1 MTIAESTFPQARLDA
16 MRADAKAFDPRAL
29 PTDLLFN
36 LTGKHLD
43 AAESAFVARQLEHMR
58 PGLFEVKY
66 PMLKGLNWVPAN
78 YSVDPGAESYT
89 IQIMDKTGDV
99 QVTRDFGT
107 HTPMVNVKITER
119 STGFFSLTNG
129 YTYSFQEARAAMMAR
144 QPLQARKAMACR
156 EAMARKMDDIALLGE
171 SAGATLT
178 GLFNQA
184 GTTVYTTPA
193 GAGGD
198 TEFTTKTSDEILLDL
213 NSATNQIAL
222 DTLEAHVP
230 DTMILPLSIRDLIS
244 TRRVGDGTD
253 RSVMQYFLANVAYP
267 LTIEQSVK
275 LESHA
280 TAWAGKRGVV
290 YKKDPNVLE
299 MIISQQFEQFAPEV
313 KGFVVETLCHAR
325 TAGVACYYPKAIAY
339 FDEI

>member
-1 MTIAESTFPQARLDA
+1 MSTESTFPQARLDA
-16 MRADAKAFDPRAL
+16 MREAARAFNPQAL
-29 PTDLLFN
+29 PTDLQFN
-36 LTGKHLD
+36 LTNNRVD

-66 PMLKGLNWVPAN
+66 PALKGLNWVPAN

-99 QVTRDFGT
+99 QITRDFGT
-107 HTPMVNVKITER
+107 HAPMVNVSITER
-119 STGFFSLTNG
+119 SVGFFSLTNG

-156 EAMARKMDDIALLGE
+156 EAMARKMDEIALLGE
-171 SAGATLT
+171 TTMGLT
-178 GLFNQA
+178 GLFTQS
-184 GTTVYTTPA
+184 GTTVYSTPQ
-193 GAGGD
+193 GAGLD
-198 TEFTTKTSDEILLDL
+198 TEFSSKSSDEILLDL
-213 NSATNQIAL
+213 NGAMSQVAL
-222 DTLEAHVP
+222 DTLEAHIP
-230 DTMILPLSIRDLIS
+230 DTMILPLSSRDLIS

-253 RSVMQYFLANVAYP
+253 RSVMQFFLANSAYP
-267 LTIEQSVK
+267 VTIEQSVK
-275 LESHA
+275 LETNSNW
-280 TAWAGKRGVV
+280 TGKRGVV

-325 TAGVACYYPKAIAY
+325 TAGVACYFPKAIAY